1 MNLPSNL
8 TGVRPAVT
16 WLGTLLLAL
25 ILLSGCT
32 TNPATGER
40 QFNTL
45 GNNEEI
51 SLGTQAEPEFLKQYG
66 GEVPSPKLTAYVRDL
81 GMKLA
86 KSGERP
92 DLPWNFHVVD
102 SAVINA
108 FALPGGKVFVSRGLL
123 AKMNSEAQLAGVLGH
138 ECGHVTA
145 QHIGQQM
152 SRAQVVQGLGVV
164 IGVIGSQT
172 NNRYL
177 DVLGVG
183 AAAGGTVY
191 LLKFGR
197 EQELQADALGIR
209 YMTRLGYN
217 PIAQRQV
224 MEILQK
230 EAGSGGGPEFLSTHP
245 YPESRVQRINEILAK
260 EYPNAMTSNQYKFNP
275 SEYKSNVL
283 DELAR
288 LPPPKHKG

>member
-1 MNLPSNL
+1 MNLPFNL
-8 TGVRPAVT
+8 VGVRRAVT

-25 ILLSGCT
+25 VWLSGCT
-32 TNPATGER
+32 TNPATGQR

-45 GNNEEI
+45 SDSEEI
-51 SLGTQAEPEFLKQYG
+51 TLGSEAEPQFLKEYG
-66 GEVPSPKLTAYVRDL
+66 GEVPSPKLIAYVRDL
-81 GMKLA
+81 GMRLA

-92 DLPWNFHVVD
+92 DLPWSFHVVD
-102 SAVINA
+102 SSVINA

-123 AKMNSEAQLAGVLGH
+123 AKMTNEAQLAGVLGH

-197 EQELQADALGIR
+197 DQELQADALGIR

-217 PIAQRQV
+217 PIAQKQV
-224 MEILQK
+224 MDILQN
-230 EAGSGGGPEFLSTHP
+230 ASGPGGAPEFLSTHP
-245 YPESRVQRINEILAK
+245 YPESRIARINEIIAK
-260 EYPNAMTSNQYKFNP
+260 EYPNAAASTQFKFNP
-275 SEYKSNVL
+275 AEYKANVL

-288 LPPPKHKG
+288 LPPAKHKG